1 MKNVTNLDIKR
12 QNLGLND
19 DLNPYQILSL
29 YSKSNTRK
37 KIEIVSISEVLKF
50 NERKYSD
57 SLKLIFKLE
66 KVNSVDELIKKISK
80 NQIDSKIIE
89 NKERR
94 KHTEKGPKK
103 NKKQEVSDS
112 EKFFESF
119 AKNKF
124 YIFSAIVVFIIILS
138 IATPDKTTIIQSD
151 DKAIKT
157 NNIINLSTENGQKY
171 IYASINGN
179 SKKFL
184 LDTGA
189 SDILIPQTY
198 LNQLRKSGYLTRNIH
213 FKFNK
218 NYMTASGDLVQAE
231 VWNVPMLQ
239 VGKFK
244 IYNIE
249 VASMD
254 EGSFLFGMSAI
265 EKLGKVSIDL
275 DSNKIV
281 IDD

>member
-1 MKNVTNLDIKR
+1 MKNITNLDIKR
-12 QNLGLND
+12 QNLGLSD
-19 DLNPYQILSL
+19 ALNSYDILFL
-29 YSKSNTRK
+29 YKKSSAK
-37 KIEIVSISEVLKF
+37 KKFEIISVIEVLKF
-50 NERKYSD
+50 NEKKYSEA
-57 SLKLIFKLE
+57 LNLIFKLE
-66 KVNSVDELIKKISK
+66 KVNSVEELSKKISK
-80 NQIDSKIIE
+80 ADIEIKNFQNASKRKILKN
-89 NKERR
+89 NKI
-94 KHTEKGPKK
+94 KK
-103 NKKQEVSDS
+103 TSES

-124 YIFSAIVVFIIILS
+124 YILSGIVVFIIILS
-138 IATPDKTTIIQSD
+138 IAIPEKTTSTQSD
-151 DKAIKT
+151 NNVIKT
-157 NNIINLSTENGQKY
+157 NNIISLSTENGQKY

-198 LNQLRKSGYLTRNIH
+198 LNQLRRSGYLTRNIH

-231 VWNVPMLQ
+231 VWNVPTLQ

-244 IYNIE
+244 IYNVE

-254 EGSFLFGMSAI
+254 DGSYLFGMSAI

-275 DSNKIV
+275 ESSRIV
-281 IDD
+281 IDK

>member
-1 MKNVTNLDIKR
+1 MKNITNLDIKR
-12 QNLGLND
+12 QNLGLSEE
-19 DLNPYQILSL
+19 LNSYDILFL
-29 YSKSNTRK
+29 YKKSSAK
-37 KIEIVSISEVLKF
+37 KKFEIISVIEVLKF
-50 NERKYSD
+50 NEKKYSE
-57 SLKLIFKLE
+57 SLNLILKLE
-66 KVNSVDELIKKISK
+66 KVNGVDELIKKISK
-80 NQIDSKIIE
+80 DQIDSKIIE
-89 NKERR
+89 NTERSKR
-94 KHTEKGPKK
+94 TEKISKK
-103 NKKQEVSDS
+103 NKKQKVSDS

-124 YIFSAIVVFIIILS
+124 YIFSGIVVFIIILS

-198 LNQLRKSGYLTRNIH
+198 LNQLRRSGYLIRNIH

-244 IYNIE
+244 IYNVE

-254 EGSFLFGMSAI
+254 AGSFLFGMSAI

>member
-1 MKNVTNLDIKR
+1 MKNITNLDIKR
-12 QNLGLND
+12 QNLGLSD
-19 DLNPYQILSL
+19 ALNSYDILFLYKKSL
-29 YSKSNTRK
+29 AK
-37 KIEIVSISEVLKF
+37 KKFEIISVIEVLKF
-50 NERKYSD
+50 NEKKYSEA
-57 SLKLIFKLE
+57 LNLIFKLE
-66 KVNSVDELIKKISK
+66 KVNSVEELSKKISK
-80 NQIDSKIIE
+80 ADIEIKNFQNASKRKILKN
-89 NKERR
+89 NK
-94 KHTEKGPKK
+94 TKK
-103 NKKQEVSDS
+103 TSESD
-112 EKFFESF
+112 KFFESF

-124 YIFSAIVVFIIILS
+124 YIFSGIVVFIIILS
-138 IATPDKTTIIQSD
+138 IAIPEKTTSIQSD
-151 DKAIKT
+151 KKVIKT

-198 LNQLRKSGYLTRNIH
+198 LNQLRRSGYLSRNIH

-244 IYNIE
+244 IYNVE

-254 EGSFLFGMSAI
+254 DGSYLFGMSAI

-275 DSNKIV
+275 ESSRIV
-281 IDD
+281 IDK

>member
-1 MKNVTNLDIKR
+1 MKNITNLDIKR
-12 QNLGLND
+12 QNLGLSD
-19 DLNPYQILSL
+19 ALNSYDILFL
-29 YSKSNTRK
+29 YKKSSAK
-37 KIEIVSISEVLKF
+37 KKFEIISVIEVLKF
-50 NERKYSD
+50 NEKKYSEA
-57 SLKLIFKLE
+57 LNLIFKLE
-66 KVNSVDELIKKISK
+66 KVNSVEELSTKISK
-80 NQIDSKIIE
+80 AEIEDKNLRNASKRKILKN
-89 NKERR
+89 NKS
-94 KHTEKGPKK
+94 KK
-103 NKKQEVSDS
+103 NSESDN
-112 EKFFESF
+112 FFESF
-119 AKNKF
+119 ANNKF
-124 YIFSAIVVFIIILS
+124 YILSGIVVFIVILS
-138 IATPDKTTIIQSD
+138 TAIPEKNTSIQSD
-151 DKAIKT
+151 KKVIKT

-198 LNQLRKSGYLTRNIH
+198 LNQLRRSGYLTRNIH

-231 VWNVPMLQ
+231 VWKVPMLQ

-244 IYNIE
+244 IYNVE

-254 EGSFLFGMSAI
+254 DGSYLFGMSAI

-275 DSNKIV
+275 ESSRIV
-281 IDD
+281 IDK

>member
-1 MKNVTNLDIKR
+1 MKNITNLDIKR
-12 QNLGLND
+12 QNLGLSD
-19 DLNPYQILSL
+19 ALNSYDILFL
-29 YSKSNTRK
+29 YKKSSAK
-37 KIEIVSISEVLKF
+37 KKFEIISVIEVLKF
-50 NERKYSD
+50 NEKKYSEA
-57 SLKLIFKLE
+57 LNLIFKLE
-66 KVNSVDELIKKISK
+66 KVNSVEELSKKISK
-80 NQIDSKIIE
+80 AEIEIKNLQNASKRKILKN
-89 NKERR
+89 NK
-94 KHTEKGPKK
+94 TKK
-103 NKKQEVSDS
+103 TSESD
-112 EKFFESF
+112 KFFESF
-119 AKNKF
+119 SKNKF
-124 YIFSAIVVFIIILS
+124 YIFSGIVVFIIILS
-138 IATPDKTTIIQSD
+138 IAIPEKTTSIQSD
-151 DKAIKT
+151 KKVIKT

-198 LNQLRKSGYLTRNIH
+198 LNQLRRSGYLSRNIH

-244 IYNIE
+244 IYNVE

-254 EGSFLFGMSAI
+254 DGSYLFGMSAI

-275 DSNKIV
+275 ESSRIV
-281 IDD
+281 IDK

>member
-1 MKNVTNLDIKR
+1 MKNITNLDIKR
-12 QNLGLND
+12 QNLGLSD
-19 DLNPYQILSL
+19 ALNSYDILFL
-29 YSKSNTRK
+29 YKKSSAK
-37 KIEIVSISEVLKF
+37 KKFEIISVIEVLKF
-50 NERKYSD
+50 NEKKYSEA
-57 SLKLIFKLE
+57 LNLIFKLE
-66 KVNSVDELIKKISK
+66 KVNSVEELSKKISK
-80 NQIDSKIIE
+80 ADIEIKNFQNASKRKILKN
-89 NKERR
+89 NK
-94 KHTEKGPKK
+94 TKK
-103 NKKQEVSDS
+103 TSESD
-112 EKFFESF
+112 KFFESF

-124 YIFSAIVVFIIILS
+124 YILSGIVVFIIILS
-138 IATPDKTTIIQSD
+138 IAIPEKTTSIQSD
-151 DKAIKT
+151 KKVIKT

-198 LNQLRKSGYLTRNIH
+198 LNQLRRSGYLSRNIH

-244 IYNIE
+244 IYNVE

-254 EGSFLFGMSAI
+254 DGSYLFGMSAI

-275 DSNKIV
+275 ESSRIV
-281 IDD
+281 IDK

>member
-1 MKNVTNLDIKR
+1 MKNITNLDIKR
-12 QNLGLND
+12 QNLGLSD
-19 DLNPYQILSL
+19 ALNSYDILFL
-29 YSKSNTRK
+29 YKKSSAK
-37 KIEIVSISEVLKF
+37 KKFEIISVIEVLKF
-50 NERKYSD
+50 NEKKYSEA
-57 SLKLIFKLE
+57 LNLIFKLE
-66 KVNSVDELIKKISK
+66 KVNSVEELSKKISK
-80 NQIDSKIIE
+80 ADIEIKNFQNASKRKILKN
-89 NKERR
+89 NK
-94 KHTEKGPKK
+94 TKK
-103 NKKQEVSDS
+103 TSESD
-112 EKFFESF
+112 KFFESF

-124 YIFSAIVVFIIILS
+124 YILSGIVVFIIILS
-138 IATPDKTTIIQSD
+138 IAIPEKTTSIQSD
-151 DKAIKT
+151 KKVIKT

-171 IYASINGN
+171 INASINGN

-198 LNQLRKSGYLTRNIH
+198 LNQLRRSGYLSRNIH

-244 IYNIE
+244 IYNVE

-254 EGSFLFGMSAI
+254 DGSYLFGMSAI

-275 DSNKIV
+275 ESSRIV
-281 IDD
+281 IDK

>member
-1 MKNVTNLDIKR
+1 MKNITNLDIKR
-12 QNLGLND
+12 QNLGLSEDSNSYD
-19 DLNPYQILSL
+19 ILFL
-29 YSKSNTRK
+29 YKKSTAK
-37 KIEIVSISEVLKF
+37 KKFEIISVIEVLKF
-50 NERKYSD
+50 NEKKYSEA
-57 SLKLIFKLE
+57 LNLIFKLE
-66 KVNSVDELIKKISK
+66 KVNSVEELSKKISK
-80 NQIDSKIIE
+80 AEIEVKNLQNASKRKILKN
-89 NKERR
+89 NK
-94 KHTEKGPKK
+94 TKK
-103 NKKQEVSDS
+103 TSESD
-112 EKFFESF
+112 KFFESF

-124 YIFSAIVVFIIILS
+124 YILSGIVVFIIILS
-138 IATPDKTTIIQSD
+138 IAIPEKTTSIQSD
-151 DKAIKT
+151 KKVIKT

-189 SDILIPQTY
+189 SDIVIPQTY
-198 LNQLRKSGYLTRNIH
+198 LNQLRRSGYITRNIH

-244 IYNIE
+244 IYNVE
-249 VASMD
+249 VASID
-254 EGSFLFGMSAI
+254 DGSYLFGMSAI

-275 DSNKIV
+275 ESSRIV
-281 IDD
+281 IDK

>member
-1 MKNVTNLDIKR
+1 MKNITNLDIKR
-12 QNLGLND
+12 QNLGLSD
-19 DLNPYQILSL
+19 ALNSYDILFL
-29 YSKSNTRK
+29 YKKSFAK
-37 KIEIVSISEVLKF
+37 KKFEIISVIEVLKF
-50 NERKYSD
+50 NEKKYSEA
-57 SLKLIFKLE
+57 LNLIFKLE
-66 KVNSVDELIKKISK
+66 KVNSVEELSKKISK
-80 NQIDSKIIE
+80 ADIEIKNFQNASKRKILKN
-89 NKERR
+89 NK
-94 KHTEKGPKK
+94 TKK
-103 NKKQEVSDS
+103 TSESD
-112 EKFFESF
+112 KFFESF

-124 YIFSAIVVFIIILS
+124 YIFSGIVVFIIILS
-138 IATPDKTTIIQSD
+138 IAIPEKTTSIQSD
-151 DKAIKT
+151 KKVIKT
-157 NNIINLSTENGQKY
+157 NKIINLSTENGQKY

-198 LNQLRKSGYLTRNIH
+198 LNQLRRSGYLSRNIH

-244 IYNIE
+244 IYNVE
-249 VASMD
+249 VASLD
-254 EGSFLFGMSAI
+254 DGSYLFGMSAI

-275 DSNKIV
+275 ESSRIV
-281 IDD
+281 IDN

>member
-1 MKNVTNLDIKR
+1 MKNITNLDIKR
-12 QNLGLND
+12 QNLGLSD
-19 DLNPYQILSL
+19 ALNSYDILFL
-29 YSKSNTRK
+29 YKKSSAK
-37 KIEIVSISEVLKF
+37 KKFEIISVIEVLKF
-50 NERKYSD
+50 NEKKYSEA
-57 SLKLIFKLE
+57 LNLIFKLE
-66 KVNSVDELIKKISK
+66 KVNSVEELSKKISK
-80 NQIDSKIIE
+80 ADIEIKNFQNASKRKILKN
-89 NKERR
+89 NK
-94 KHTEKGPKK
+94 TKK
-103 NKKQEVSDS
+103 TSESD
-112 EKFFESF
+112 KFFESF

-124 YIFSAIVVFIIILS
+124 YIFSGIVVFIIILS
-138 IATPDKTTIIQSD
+138 IAIPEKTTSIQSD
-151 DKAIKT
+151 KKVVKT

-171 IYASINGN
+171 INASINGN

-198 LNQLRKSGYLTRNIH
+198 LNQLRRSGYLSRNIH

-244 IYNIE
+244 IYNVE

-254 EGSFLFGMSAI
+254 DGSYLFGMSAI

-275 DSNKIV
+275 ESSRIV
-281 IDD
+281 IDK

>member
-1 MKNVTNLDIKR
+1 MKNITNLDIKR
-12 QNLGLND
+12 QNLGLSD
-19 DLNPYQILSL
+19 ALNSYDILFL
-29 YSKSNTRK
+29 YKKSSAK
-37 KIEIVSISEVLKF
+37 KKFEIISVIEVLKF
-50 NERKYSD
+50 NEKKYSEA
-57 SLKLIFKLE
+57 LNLILKLE
-66 KVNSVDELIKKISK
+66 KVNSVEELSKKISK
-80 NQIDSKIIE
+80 AEIEIKNLQNASKRKILKN
-89 NKERR
+89 NK
-94 KHTEKGPKK
+94 TKK
-103 NKKQEVSDS
+103 TSESD
-112 EKFFESF
+112 KFFESF
-119 AKNKF
+119 SKNKF
-124 YIFSAIVVFIIILS
+124 YIFSGIVVFIIILS
-138 IATPDKTTIIQSD
+138 IAIPEKTTSIQSD
-151 DKAIKT
+151 KKVIKT

-198 LNQLRKSGYLTRNIH
+198 LNQLRRSGYLSRNIH

-244 IYNIE
+244 IYNVE

-254 EGSFLFGMSAI
+254 DGSYLFGMSAI

-275 DSNKIV
+275 ESSRIV
-281 IDD
+281 IDK

>member
-1 MKNVTNLDIKR
+1 MKNITNLDIKR
-12 QNLGLND
+12 QNLGLSEDSNSYD
-19 DLNPYQILSL
+19 ILFL
-29 YSKSNTRK
+29 YKKSTAK
-37 KIEIVSISEVLKF
+37 KKFEIISVIEVLKF
-50 NERKYSD
+50 NEKKYSEA
-57 SLKLIFKLE
+57 LNLIFKLE
-66 KVNSVDELIKKISK
+66 KVNSVEELSKKISK
-80 NQIDSKIIE
+80 AEIEVKNLQNASKRKILKN
-89 NKERR
+89 NK
-94 KHTEKGPKK
+94 TKK
-103 NKKQEVSDS
+103 TSESD
-112 EKFFESF
+112 KFFESF

-124 YIFSAIVVFIIILS
+124 YILSGIVVFIIILS
-138 IATPDKTTIIQSD
+138 IAIPEKTTSIQSD
-151 DKAIKT
+151 KKVIKT

-198 LNQLRKSGYLTRNIH
+198 LNQLRRSGYLTRNIH

-244 IYNIE
+244 IYNVE

-254 EGSFLFGMSAI
+254 DGSYLFGMSAI

-275 DSNKIV
+275 ESSRIV
-281 IDD
+281 IDN

>member
-1 MKNVTNLDIKR
+1 MKNITNLDIKR
-12 QNLGLND
+12 QNLGLSE
-19 DLNPYQILSL
+19 DLNSYDILFL
-29 YSKSNTRK
+29 YKKSTAK
-37 KIEIVSISEVLKF
+37 KKFEIISVLEVLNF
-50 NERKYSD
+50 NEKKYSEA
-57 SLKLIFKLE
+57 LNLIFKLE
-66 KVNSVDELIKKISK
+66 KVNSVEELSKKISK
-80 NQIDSKIIE
+80 AEIEVKNLQNASKRKILKN
-89 NKERR
+89 NK
-94 KHTEKGPKK
+94 TKK
-103 NKKQEVSDS
+103 TSESD
-112 EKFFESF
+112 KFFESF

-124 YIFSAIVVFIIILS
+124 YILSGIVVFIIILS
-138 IATPDKTTIIQSD
+138 IAIPEKTTSIQSD
-151 DKAIKT
+151 KKVIKT

-198 LNQLRKSGYLTRNIH
+198 LNQLRRSGYLTRNIH

-244 IYNIE
+244 IYNVE

-254 EGSFLFGMSAI
+254 DGSYLFGMSAI

-275 DSNKIV
+275 ESSRIV
-281 IDD
+281 IDK

>member
-1 MKNVTNLDIKR
+1 MKNITNLDIKR
-12 QNLGLND
+12 QNLGLSD
-19 DLNPYQILSL
+19 ALNSYDILFL
-29 YSKSNTRK
+29 YKKSSAK
-37 KIEIVSISEVLKF
+37 KKFEIISVIDVLKF
-50 NERKYSD
+50 NEKKYSEA
-57 SLKLIFKLE
+57 LNLIFKLE
-66 KVNSVDELIKKISK
+66 KVNSVEELSKKISK
-80 NQIDSKIIE
+80 ADIEIKNFQNASKRKILKN
-89 NKERR
+89 NK
-94 KHTEKGPKK
+94 TKK
-103 NKKQEVSDS
+103 PSESD
-112 EKFFESF
+112 KFFESF

-124 YIFSAIVVFIIILS
+124 YIFSGIVLFIIILS
-138 IATPDKTTIIQSD
+138 IAIPEKTTSIQND
-151 DKAIKT
+151 DKVIKT

-198 LNQLRKSGYLTRNIH
+198 LNQLRRSGYLSRNIH

-244 IYNIE
+244 IYNVE

-254 EGSFLFGMSAI
+254 DGSYLFGMSAI

-275 DSNKIV
+275 ESSRIV
-281 IDD
+281 IDK

>member
-1 MKNVTNLDIKR
+1 MKNITNLDIKR
-12 QNLGLND
+12 QNLGLSD
-19 DLNPYQILSL
+19 ALNSYDILFL
-29 YSKSNTRK
+29 YKKSSAK
-37 KIEIVSISEVLKF
+37 KKFEIISVIEVLKF
-50 NERKYSD
+50 NEKKYSEA
-57 SLKLIFKLE
+57 LNLIFKLE
-66 KVNSVDELIKKISK
+66 KVNSVEELSKKISK
-80 NQIDSKIIE
+80 ADIEIKNFQNASKRKILKN
-89 NKERR
+89 NK
-94 KHTEKGPKK
+94 TKK
-103 NKKQEVSDS
+103 TSESD
-112 EKFFESF
+112 KFFESF

-124 YIFSAIVVFIIILS
+124 YIFSGIVVFIIILS
-138 IATPDKTTIIQSD
+138 IAIPEKTTSIQSD
-151 DKAIKT
+151 KKVIKT

-198 LNQLRKSGYLTRNIH
+198 LNQLRRSGYLSRNIH

-244 IYNIE
+244 IYNVE

-254 EGSFLFGMSAI
+254 DGSYLFGMSAI

-275 DSNKIV
+275 ESSRIV
-281 IDD
+281 IDK